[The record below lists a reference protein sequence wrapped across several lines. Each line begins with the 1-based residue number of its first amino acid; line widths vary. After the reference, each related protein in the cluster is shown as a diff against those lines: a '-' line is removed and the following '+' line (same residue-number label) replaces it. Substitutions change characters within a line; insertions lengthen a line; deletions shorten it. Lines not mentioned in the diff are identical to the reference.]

1 MINLTPLGHGS
12 WARGISRGS
21 APVKALLRPP
31 PIRLVLGEGR
41 IKEPYSSL
49 LGRLVEALRARL
61 GESLVSVVVYG
72 SVARGEARRDS
83 DVDLL
88 IVAENLPRSR
98 LARQDLFME
107 VEEGLE
113 EDLRRLEEE
122 GFFVDF
128 SPVILTP
135 EEARRTRPL
144 YLDMVED
151 AVILYDRGGFFESV
165 LARLRS
171 RLEELGA
178 ERVRLGRRWYWRL
191 KKDYKWGEVIE
202 L

>member
-1 MINLTPLGHGS
+1 
-12 WARGISRGS
+12 
-21 APVKALLRPP
+21 
-31 PIRLVLGEGR
+31 VLGEGR

-113 EDLRRLEEE
+113 EE
-122 GFFVDF
+122 GFFIDF

-135 EEARRTRPL
+135 EEARRTRLL

>member
-1 MINLTPLGHGS
+1 M
-12 WARGISRGS
+12 
-21 APVKALLRPP
+21 
-31 PIRLVLGEGR
+31 
-41 IKEPYSSL
+41 
-49 LGRLVEALRARL
+49 
-61 GESLVSVVVYG
+61 
-72 SVARGEARRDS
+72 
-83 DVDLL
+83 DLL

-107 VEEGLE
+107 VEEELE

-135 EEARRTRPL
+135 EEARKTRPL

>member
-1 MINLTPLGHGS
+1 M
-12 WARGISRGS
+12 
-21 APVKALLRPP
+21 KALLRPP
-31 PIRLVLGEGR
+31 PIRLVLGGGR

-191 KKDYKWGEVIE
+191 KKNYKWGEVIE